1 MESGRSAIAG
11 CLKAPGETT
20 VGSVEQEFAEIEQM
34 SLPLEQCQSPKP
46 RRLLPDN
53 LPFARDYP
61 GCLVTAP
68 GLGKQNN
75 QGTQVTPKALS
86 LSRSP
91 SPVKP
96 NGNRCW

>member
-1 MESGRSAIAG
+1 
-11 CLKAPGETT
+11 
-20 VGSVEQEFAEIEQM
+20 
-34 SLPLEQCQSPKP
+34 
-46 RRLLPDN
+46 LPDN